1 MATTTHKEPAMTTT
15 RCTIDDL
22 ATVLEWIG
30 AYEGD
35 DQIRQSMI
43 RGAEFIARE
52 ISTRHALSLEQQF
65 KRDIKKQG
73 KMLTPA
79 GAEQLKRLCREKGD
93 ALVDKIMREAGN
105 IEVGCL
111 R

>member
-1 MATTTHKEPAMTTT
+1 MTTT

-52 ISTRHALSLEQQF
+52 ISTRHALSLEQQ
-65 KRDIKKQG
+65 KAMAAIETQRLKAQADIQLAREK
-73 KMLTPA
+73 A
-79 GAEQLKRLCREKGD
+79 AAELQLKQQEFEVEAQLK
-93 ALVDKIMREAGN
+93 AAKIGAGITRN
-105 IEVGCL
+105 VEIPG
-111 R
+111 